1 MDYFYDMNTPHKSV
15 SPLDEAQIILLKD
28 IIKNEC
34 SARVR
39 IRAQAVLLSSKGY
52 SIDEISYL
60 LDIYRNTVSSW
71 IGNWEKNGV
80 GSLSDKS
87 RSGAPS
93 KLTESEIEIVKEI
106 INEHPHSPKTI
117 LAKTAERIGK
127 TVSMSTLKRI
137 IKKAGLR
144 WKRVRKSVKNKRDE
158 KEFEKAEKDI
168 GKLKRQQESGAIDLF
183 CFDESG
189 FSLGSQLP
197 YAYQPVGETAEIYS
211 SHSKS
216 LNILGFL
223 NTENRLQSFSSEC
236 SIDSEIAV
244 KCFDEFCK
252 IITKK
257 TVVIIDNSP
266 LRLSEEFEE
275 NIEKWEKKGLFL
287 YCLPKY
293 SPELDLIEILRR
305 FIKYHRLPF
314 SAYLSFKNL
323 ADEVEE
329 VLKNVGTKYQIN
341 FT

>member
-1 MDYFYDMNTPHKSV
+1 MNTPHKFV

-28 IIKNEC
+28 IIKNGC
-34 SARVR
+34 SARIR
-39 IRAQAVLLSSKGY
+39 MRAQAVLLSSKGY
-52 SIDEISYL
+52 SIDEIAYIF
-60 LDIYRNTVSSW
+60 DIYRNTVSSW

-80 GSLSDKS
+80 ESLSDKP

-93 KLTESEIEIVKEI
+93 KLTESEIEVVKKI
-106 INEHPHSPKTI
+106 INEYPHSPKTI
-117 LAKTAERIGK
+117 LAKIAGQLKK

-158 KEFEKAEKDI
+158 KEFEKAKKDI
-168 GKLKRQQESGAIDLF
+168 GDLKRQQESGSIDLF
-183 CFDESG
+183 YFDESG
-189 FSLGSQLP
+189 FSLSSQIP

-211 SHSKS
+211 SHSKR
-216 LNILGFL
+216 LNVLGFL
-223 NTENRLQSFSSEC
+223 NTENRLQSFSFEC
-236 SIDSEIAV
+236 SIDSEIV
-244 KCFDEFCK
+244 VRCFDEFCK

-266 LRLSEEFEE
+266 MHLSEEFEE

-287 YCLPKY
+287 YYLPKY
-293 SPELDLIEILRR
+293 SPELNLIEILWR
-305 FIKYHRLPF
+305 FIKYRWLPF

-329 VLKNVGTKYQIN
+329 VLKNVGTEYQIN